1 MRVRILLGAPKILEV
16 IYVPINAFDDYVE
29 LDLSPQ
35 NIRRIYRYLLMQN
48 FTPAEA
54 GNLIAKLLGLNVT
67 EKSWTVK
74 QLVAIEFLKALN
86 ETFPL

>member
-1 MRVRILLGAPKILEV
+1 M
-16 IYVPINAFDDYVE
+16 PINVFDDYVE

-35 NIRRIYRYLLMQN
+35 NIRRMYRYLLMQG
-48 FTPAEA
+48 FSADEA
-54 GNLIAKLLGLNVT
+54 GNLIAKLLGLDVA

-86 ETFPL
+86 ESFPL

>member
-1 MRVRILLGAPKILEV
+1 MEV
-16 IYVPINAFDDYVE
+16 IYVPINVFDDYVE

-35 NIRRIYRYLLMQN
+35 NIRRMYRYLLMQG
-48 FTPAEA
+48 FSADEA
-54 GNLIAKLLGLNVT
+54 GNLIAKLLGLDVA

-86 ETFPL
+86 ESFPL